1 MRQAKTVVVFL
12 DKRPVAGRRPMAK
25 LEAVVVEFE
34 NYDASH
40 SRLGVVGLEVAELLG
55 FASGH
60 GSSKPL
66 LTETRVASLT
76 KFEALVE

>member
-12 DKRPVAGRRPMAK
+12 DKRPVAERRPVAK

-40 SRLGVVGLEVAELLG
+40 SRLGVVGLEVAELLE
-55 FASGH
+55 FAWH

-66 LTETRVASLT
+66 LTETKVPSLT
-76 KFEALVE
+76 KFEALME